1 MRRALMAGL
10 GLAGLLTAATGCGSE
25 DRDTALPSAPSTAS
39 VLRAYAEGGTFA
51 AWAADQTAITYDPAL
66 VPIGASALVTVS
78 PAVVDTMVQL
88 DVEGLLP
95 SRAYGAHLHTNVCG
109 AKGDDAGPHYQHHQ
123 DPKAAA
129 SPPSVDP
136 SFANPS
142 NELWLDFTTDVA
154 GTASVSTT
162 VSWRF
167 DQVKPPRSLVI
178 HAEHTK
184 TAPGK
189 AGTAGTRLA
198 CLTLPE

>member
-1 MRRALMAGL
+1 MRRALVIGL
-10 GLAGLLTAATGCGSE
+10 GLLTAVAGCGAN
-25 DRDTALPSAPSTAS
+25 DTDTALPTNISTAS

-78 PAVVDTMVQL
+78 PAVVDTTVQL

-109 AKGDDAGPHYQHHQ
+109 AKGDDAGPHYQHHH
-123 DPKAAA
+123 DPKAEA

-142 NELWLDFTTDVA
+142 NEIWLDFTTDVA
-154 GTASVSTT
+154 GTASVAST
-162 VSWRF
+162 VAWRF
-167 DQVKPPRSLVI
+167 DQDTPPRSLVI

-189 AGTAGTRLA
+189 AGTAGSRLA
-198 CLTLPE
+198 CITLPE